1 MREILMFK
9 TEKEDY
15 RKFIVSLGIVP
26 ALILLEKFEKLELY
40 EECSKIIGAIDLINK
55 KAVVYKETKLTDD
68 IINNVIDD
76 YIKMGM
82 TDMNREKLL
91 KRSEKHADSFI
102 SSNSF
107 VIYKDKGK

>member
-9 TEKEDY
+9 TEKDDY

-40 EECSKIIGAIDLINK
+40 EECAKIIGAIDIINK
-55 KAVVYKETKLTDD
+55 KVVVYKETKLTDD
-68 IINNVIDD
+68 LINDVIND

-91 KRSEKHADSFI
+91 NRAEKHADSFI

-107 VIYKDKGK
+107 IIYKNKGK